1 MLIRQLAD
9 GVPIWRNIS
18 LLSQTG
24 KAETNLHVAKWM
36 TKQIST
42 HDFLALLDSGI
53 DLGDVTLSFI
63 VNLVDFILAENLQ
76 RCFGG

>member
-1 MLIRQLAD
+1 MLITQLAD

-18 LLSQTG
+18 LLSQKG
-24 KAETNLHVAKWM
+24 KAETILHVAKWM

-42 HDFLALLDSGI
+42 HDFLALFDSGI
-53 DLGDVTLSFI
+53 DFGDVTLGFI

-76 RCFGG
+76 SLSGG